1 MLLDSCDTSVCTCR
15 GVKQIIVEMLPTE
28 VVNSVVQGGVATIS
42 VHIVAKV
49 TDLVE
54 CFLGD
59 FRVSIHAEEETQVE
73 HSLDLFHF
81 EKVAHVL
88 DKLAL
93 ELVSALFVPVHRVA
107 FLW

>member
-1 MLLDSCDTSVCTCR
+1 MLLDSGDTSVCTCR
-15 GVKQIIVEMLPTE
+15 RVKQIIVEILPTE
-28 VVNSVVQGGVATIS
+28 VVDSVAQGCVAAIS

-49 TDLVE
+49 ADLVE
-54 CFLGD
+54 CLLGD